1 MVRLRGSG
9 KSVDQRSPESA
20 VRVRLSRVCKQNK
33 NSPPFYPDSL
43 FKQAKACRFPS
54 LFPLTMTEYDYSP
67 EALDRYVRK
76 QRTIAQWVYKTEQG
90 PMRDPHTPATPA
102 ANTYPLENS
111 ERPSDD
117 LRIHHRGLSYDQYD
131 RHPNRDLDNYG
142 GRDKERGVN
151 GDKHKHKARSLHN
164 TSRPPHRRHRS
175 SSQSATRQQSVP
187 PPLPLPPHPW
197 HVPYSQKPPPM
208 PQYYPKL
215 TSPRDSRHSSRSS
228 STTRLHSPNSHFPPQ
243 TSPKYPADNKYTKPV
258 REGRVP
264 DFTVSLY
271 SSCSQSNFHCRLQN
285 APQYPHSAY
294 QVQPPPTLF
303 KRLIRGLTGGNKQ
316 NTQRVPRR
324 KRSSSF

>member
-1 MVRLRGSG
+1 
-9 KSVDQRSPESA
+9 
-20 VRVRLSRVCKQNK
+20 
-33 NSPPFYPDSL
+33 
-43 FKQAKACRFPS
+43 
-54 LFPLTMTEYDYSP
+54 MTEYDYSP

-76 QRTIAQWVYKTEQG
+76 QRTIAHWVQKTKQG
-90 PMRDPHTPATPA
+90 PMRDPFTPATPA
-102 ANTYPLENS
+102 ANTYPLENP

-117 LRIHHRGLSYDQYD
+117 LRIHHRGLSYDGYPD
-131 RHPNRDLDNYG
+131 RDLDRYG
-142 GRDKERGVN
+142 ERDKERGIHD
-151 GDKHKHKARSLHN
+151 DKHKHKARSLHH

-175 SSQSATRQQSVP
+175 SSQSATLKSAP

-197 HVPYSQKPPPM
+197 QMPYSQKPSPT

-228 STTRLHSPNSHFPPQ
+228 STTRLHSPNSYFPPQ
-243 TSPKYPADNKYTKPV
+243 SSPKYPADTNHRYTQPV

-264 DFTVSLY
+264 DFTVSLS
-271 SSCSQSNFHCRLQN
+271 SSCSQSNFHCHHQN

-316 NTQRVPRR
+316 NAQRIPRR
-324 KRSSSF
+324 KRSSSL

>member
-1 MVRLRGSG
+1 
-9 KSVDQRSPESA
+9 
-20 VRVRLSRVCKQNK
+20 
-33 NSPPFYPDSL
+33 
-43 FKQAKACRFPS
+43 
-54 LFPLTMTEYDYSP
+54 MTEYDYSP

-76 QRTIAQWVYKTEQG
+76 QRTIAQWVQKTEQG
-90 PMRDPHTPATPA
+90 PMRDPYTPATPA
-102 ANTYPLENS
+102 TNTHPLENS

-131 RHPNRDLDNYG
+131 RHPDRDLDRYG
-142 GRDKERGVN
+142 DRDKERGVY
-151 GDKHKHKARSLHN
+151 GDKHKHKARSLHH
-164 TSRPPHRRHRS
+164 TSRPPHTRRHRS
-175 SSQSATRQQSVP
+175 SSQSATLKSAP
-187 PPLPLPPHPW
+187 PPLPLPPQPW
-197 HVPYSQKPPPM
+197 QMPYSQKPPPM

-228 STTRLHSPNSHFPPQ
+228 STTRLHSPNSYFPPQ
-243 TSPKYPADNKYTKPV
+243 TSPKYPADTNYKYTQPV

-264 DFTVSLY
+264 DFTVSSP
-271 SSCSQSNFHCRLQN
+271 SSCSQSNFHCRCQN

-324 KRSSSF
+324 KRSSSL